1 MVNRKSSIKNKKQRG
16 GGFLS
21 TLKTAIIPLF
31 FLGANHKYK
40 KRRKTARKISKK
52 KRKIKNITRKIS
64 KKKRKIKNITRKF
77 RRLRRRK

>member
-1 MVNRKSSIKNKKQRG
+1 MVNRKSSKKYLKKNKKQLG

-21 TLKTAIIPLF
+21 TLKTAIVPLF

-52 KRKIKNITRKIS
+52 KRKIKNITRK
-64 KKKRKIKNITRKF
+64 F

>member
-1 MVNRKSSIKNKKQRG
+1 MVNRKSSRKSSKKSSKKSQRKRKKQCG

-21 TLKTAIIPLF
+21 TLKTAIVPLF

-40 KRRKTARKISKK
+40 KRRKTE
-52 KRKIKNITRKIS
+52 RKIS